1 MKAIVRY
8 LVLLLFVCGTALA
21 WKSTDR
27 RFRPYSASDS
37 GGQKEESEAMQ
48 AALQPLLQSRAGAK
62 VVASWSRNE
71 FQTRLSDAFHKNDP
85 CAVTE
90 LLRHT
95 EDAAPQEF
103 WSAGMVVLL
112 GQGERSPILEELL
125 GSPASPFYG
134 QPQEEAKFKETRFFN
149 ALLYSGQ
156 LMGLEEGDEQPKRAG
171 SRNLERS
178 LEILKE
184 LVLEDADNGA
194 YSFFLAMTLRQAGAK
209 KEEVRA
215 ALSQAARANKFD
227 AFYQTLFDQL
237 LSIGYSNAATFTW
250 VYSFLELMPA
260 PNYDQG
266 IRYLKY
272 WASSEE
278 PGKWIAH
285 RIAKRMIDVGSKYKS
300 QSPGYQFSRNE
311 YMLGQNL
318 KLTVEGLQEKSWRDY
333 TLKMQEAQAFISEAP
348 QPVVDAEVSIFGERI
363 SGKPSCGPEAWKSL
377 FEANKAKKEK

>member
-8 LVLLLFVCGTALA
+8 LVLLLLICGTALA

-27 RFRPYSASDS
+27 RFRHFSAPNSA
-37 GGQKEESEAMQ
+37 GQKEEREAMQ
-48 AALQPLLQSRAGAK
+48 AALQPLLQSRARSNA
-62 VVASWSRNE
+62 VASWSKGE
-71 FQTRLSDAFHKNDP
+71 FQAKLEDAFHKNDP

-90 LLRHT
+90 LLRRT
-95 EDAAPQEF
+95 EDAAPQDF
-103 WSAGMVVLL
+103 WSAGMMVLL

-134 QPQEEAKFKETRFFN
+134 QPQEGSKFKETRFFN

-156 LMGLEEGDEQPKRAG
+156 LRGLEEEDEQPKRPS

-184 LVLEDADNGA
+184 LAQEDVDNGTYA
-194 YSFFLAMTLRQAGAK
+194 FFLAMALRQAGAK

-215 ALSQAARANKFD
+215 AMSQAARANKFD
-227 AFYQTLFDQL
+227 DFYQTLFDQL
-237 LSIGYSNAATFTW
+237 LVFGYSNAATFTW

-260 PNYDQG
+260 PDYDQG

-285 RIAKRMIDVGSKYKS
+285 RIAKRMIEVGSKYKS

-348 QPVVDAEVSIFGERI
+348 QPVIDAEVSLYGERI
-363 SGKPSCGPEAWKSL
+363 SGKPSCGPDTWKSL